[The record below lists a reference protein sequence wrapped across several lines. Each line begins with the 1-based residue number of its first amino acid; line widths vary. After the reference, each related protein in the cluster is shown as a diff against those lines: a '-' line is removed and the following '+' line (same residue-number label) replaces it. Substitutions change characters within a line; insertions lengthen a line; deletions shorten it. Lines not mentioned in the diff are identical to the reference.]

1 MKKKKWMGS
10 VFLQYVFSYFGIV
23 LLSCAI
29 LGMVFVYSTI
39 KAVDAQNR
47 QVAEQKMGLALQD
60 LETQCRILED
70 IAGDILL
77 HNEFN
82 PSFFQGSK
90 YNEIELLE
98 SLGKYISYSP
108 YTSQYFLLYSNS
120 DVVYQSTGHIS
131 YFSYYAPNILK
142 TAGSK
147 ALYSRITGVTHFTM
161 LDYGDD
167 ELFLFAMPVNV
178 GKFSGSP
185 VRATLSFVVSKSRVQ
200 ERLQEVSGLYD
211 VEFSVYMG
219 EAGLCLTGD
228 NRNAQELA
236 DLGNQSLVQKNES
249 YGFTM
254 YLNYEEDALHSLP
267 WNSKLNLVF
276 FFVFLLLSFVLILF
290 FASFTYRPIRRLMLK
305 YAKDGE
311 SRPNNEFSS
320 LDTLLETAQEKSKSI
335 DEQIGRISR
344 VMKNQM
350 ILLLISGDYT
360 DSMKNRILLS
370 NVHLSETYLGVQ
382 YVRLMEDVDESV
394 CHQMADLIEDL
405 SVDGIY
411 LYAMAFPE
419 ESAIVVLF
427 NSAEAYEGQD
437 IKESIV
443 ALFDAEQLDVEI
455 GEGRDC
461 KELFAVQLS
470 YLEAKTSCQSML
482 LKQGEMVYSSMEKN
496 TNQNGP
502 LQYNGKRIIQM
513 MNAVRHGEAEEAST
527 SLRSLLDEL
536 KAENCSEF
544 RMRFIFSDILS
555 KTVALAQSLA
565 VPVTEA
571 QISQILCARNESS
584 FYEGMHQF
592 LICICDGVQGER
604 GTAQQDK
611 AQKIM
616 DYILLHYRE
625 SDFSMESLAENCGM
639 SVSGVNRVLKKTT
652 NLTYRD
658 YLISIRMEEAKR
670 LLAQEGMSVADT
682 ARYVGYANIS
692 HFIKT
697 FKTIVGVLPSNYA
710 KGEF

>member
-39 KAVDAQNR
+39 KAVDEQNR
-47 QVAEQKMGLALQD
+47 QVAGQKMKLALQD
-60 LETQCRILED
+60 LETQCGILED
-70 IAGDILL
+70 IASDILL

-82 PSFFQGSK
+82 PSFFQESK
-90 YNEIELLE
+90 YNEIELVE

-108 YTSQYFLLYSNS
+108 YTSTYFLLYSNS
-120 DVVYQSTGHIS
+120 DIVYQSTGHIS

-142 TAGSK
+142 TTGSK
-147 ALYSRITGVTHFTM
+147 ALYAKIIGITHFTV

-178 GKFSGSP
+178 GKFSASS

-200 ERLQEVSGLYD
+200 ERLREVSGLYD

-219 EAGLCLTGD
+219 DDGLCLTGD
-228 NRNAQELA
+228 NLSAQEFA
-236 DLGNQSLVQKNES
+236 DLGEGCLVEKNES

-254 YLNYEEDALHSLP
+254 YLNYEGKALHSLP
-267 WNSKLNLVF
+267 WNSRLNLVF
-276 FFVFLLLSFVLILF
+276 FFVFLILSLALILF
-290 FASFTYRPIRRLMLK
+290 FATFTYRPIRRLMLK
-305 YAKDGE
+305 YANEDE
-311 SRPNNEFSS
+311 SGPKNEFTTF
-320 LDTLLETAQEKSKSI
+320 DTLLETAQEKRKFV
-335 DEQIGRISR
+335 DEQISRITR
-344 VMKNQM
+344 TAKNQM

-360 DSMKNRILLS
+360 DSMKNRMRLS
-370 NVHLSETYLGVQ
+370 NVHLSEPYFGVH
-382 YVRLMEDVDESV
+382 YVRLLEDVNESV

-419 ESAIVVLF
+419 ERGIVVLF
-427 NSAEAYEGQD
+427 NAAHACEEQD
-437 IKESIV
+437 IRESIV
-443 ALFDAEQLDVEI
+443 VLFEAEQLDVEI
-455 GEGRDC
+455 GQGRVC
-461 KELFAVQLS
+461 KELSAVQLS

-482 LKQGEMVYSSMEKN
+482 LQQGETVYAPMEKN
-496 TNQNGP
+496 TSQNGP
-502 LQYNGKRIIQM
+502 LQYDGKRIIQM
-513 MNAVRHGEAEEAST
+513 MNAVRHGKAEEACT
-527 SLRSLLDEL
+527 SLRAFLDEL
-536 KAENCSEF
+536 KAEKPSEF

-571 QISQILCARNESS
+571 QISQILCARNDSG
-584 FYEGMHQF
+584 FYEGMQQF
-592 LICICDGVQGER
+592 LICICDGVQREKGVV
-604 GTAQQDK
+604 QQDK
-611 AQKIM
+611 AKKIV

-625 SDFSMESLAENCGM
+625 NDFSLESLAENLGM
-639 SVSGVNRVLKKTT
+639 SVSGVNRVLKKAT

-658 YLISIRMEEAKR
+658 FLISIRMEEAKR

-682 ARYVGYANIS
+682 ARYVGYTNIS

-710 KGEF
+710 KGNF